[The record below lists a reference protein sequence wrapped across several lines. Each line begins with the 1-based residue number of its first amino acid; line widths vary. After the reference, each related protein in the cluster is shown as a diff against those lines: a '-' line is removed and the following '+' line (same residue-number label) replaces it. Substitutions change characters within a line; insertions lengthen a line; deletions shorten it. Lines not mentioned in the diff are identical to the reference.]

1 MTESIRRIFYNAYDA
16 ELERYGSI
24 VESRDYDKYIYPLS
38 KKKKELITPARP
50 IFEPMMTRIHDD
62 FAPYIERK
70 VQSYMEGNVKFGK
83 KNKRVYKVY
92 GG

>member
-1 MTESIRRIFYNAYDA
+1 
-16 ELERYGSI
+16 
-24 VESRDYDKYIYPLS
+24 
-38 KKKKELITPARP
+38 
-50 IFEPMMTRIHDD
+50 MMTRIHDD

>member
-1 MTESIRRIFYNAYDA
+1 MISIFTLLVRRKKN
-16 ELERYGSI
+16 
-24 VESRDYDKYIYPLS
+24 VCDKV
-38 KKKKELITPARP
+38 ELITPARP